1 MLLEYGVYSVLI
13 SLTSYL
19 LVLDTKIGFP
29 GASVQTGISILYYYF
44 MHRFIIHGLPSSLLN
59 IHLYNHHDKQLH
71 VHRSLELFLDFMA
84 ELSWTL
90 PLLILQY
97 ISGVWIVSPSILV
110 FVFLLITI
118 SHILNYSILG
128 SQIHYKHHMDP
139 TKNFGPDVMDHL
151 FGTNSEKEREDILQH
166 VSSLVMSC
174 ILVHFSKVYFQ
185 WKD

>member
-1 MLLEYGVYSVLI
+1 MLLEYGVYSLLI
-13 SLTSYL
+13 SLTSHI
-19 LVLDTKIGFP
+19 LVLESNIGILR
-29 GASVQTGISILYYYF
+29 ASIQVGISILYYYF
-44 MHRFIIHGLPSSLLN
+44 MHRFIIHGLPSTFLN

-71 VHRSLELFLDFMA
+71 VHRNLELFIDFIA
-84 ELSWTL
+84 ELSWCL
-90 PLLILQY
+90 PLLVLQY
-97 ISGVWIVSPSILV
+97 VSGVWIVSPSILV

-128 SQIHYKHHMDP
+128 SQIHYKHHQDS

-151 FGTNSEKEREDILQH
+151 FGTNSEKEREDVLQH

-174 ILVHFSKVYFQ
+174 IVVHFSKVYFQ